1 MAAADTETARA
12 ASSDKCVVE
21 TYHNDRFTGDEIFA
35 DVDFFPALDRINA
48 IAVRAGVKVHVTSSF
63 RDPDRR
69 PDGAIV
75 PPATRSN
82 HFVGHAIDMNL
93 QSKSGS
99 FNSEKLK
106 KSNFSRL
113 PKEIR
118 EFIELVRADPELR
131 WGGDFKKEDPVH
143 IDDSLNIRDSEL
155 WDSKLE
161 SRA

>member
-1 MAAADTETARA
+1 M
-12 ASSDKCVVE
+12 
-21 TYHNDRFTGDEIFA
+21 EIY
-35 DVDFFPALDRINA
+35 
-48 IAVRAGVKVHVTSSF
+48 VTSST
-63 RDPDRR
+63 REPGRTVR
-69 PDGAIV
+69 GAIG
-75 PPATRSN
+75 PPASRSN
-82 HFVGHAIDMNL
+82 HLVGHAIDMNL

-99 FNSEKLK
+99 FNSEELK
-106 KSNFSRL
+106 KSNFSKL